1 MSNYVLDKAYRIL
14 NEDGVDAG
22 VAIAPTEAEGTCRI
36 ATPDDPHILGITTYS
51 QPREGAFVAVRRLG
65 IAGAIAVGP
74 ISRGERV
81 RVANDQGHLGRCAL
95 PRWSTGS
102 VGGNNS
108 LIFHWADRA
117 LFAAGLAIELHD
129 PGETAP
135 FSWSF
140 TGGALRLVLEHDEI
154 EVVQTAASLIAE
166 IEGDADL
173 AALLRI
179 DVETGSTGSG
189 IVAPAILQV
198 ENLAETRFPVG
209 VAENGA
215 SGSGDILDVYIAN

>member
-14 NEDGVDAG
+14 NEGGVDAG
-22 VAIAPTEAEGTCRI
+22 VAVVATEGEGTCRI

-65 IAGAIAVGP
+65 ITGAISTG
-74 ISRGERV
+74 IIDRGDRV
-81 RVANDQGHLGRCAL
+81 RVVNDLGHLGRCPL

-102 VGGNNS
+102 AGGNNS
-108 LIFHWADRA
+108 LIFHWADRGN
-117 LFAAGLAIELHD
+117 FAAGLALELHD
-129 PGETAP
+129 PGESAP

-154 EVVQTAASLIAE
+154 EVIQTAASLIAE
-166 IEGDADL
+166 IEADDDL
-173 AALLRI
+173 AALI
-179 DVETGSTGSG
+179 HVDAETGSTGSG

-198 ENLAETRFPVG
+198 ENLPETRFPIG
-209 VAENGA
+209 IAENGA
-215 SGSGDILDVYIAN
+215 SGAGDIFDVYLAG